1 MRRADR
7 RWRPATFLVTGTDP
21 VTIGIGS
28 TGSEPG
34 EHTIS
39 RLTAIFNRWRDGA
52 RADVGEPTSALLF
65 DLDGTLVDSEPMNH
79 AAFRSYFAARGWDYL
94 PEYDALFR
102 GTRIHDVMAR
112 HSGPWDGHDFDEI
125 FYGII
130 SHYDPQANP
139 PQLIAGAGETLAR
152 WASVIP
158 VVIATSA
165 RASWAEQVLSKL
177 HAPPGIELVSAEC
190 YRHSKPHPDAFL
202 TAARTAGV
210 AIDQCIIFEDSHAG
224 LAAARASGASL
235 VVGIQSSL
243 SHEQLLAAGAHDSLT
258 DLRPL
263 AEIAAR

>member
-1 MRRADR
+1 M
-7 RWRPATFLVTGTDP
+7 
-21 VTIGIGS
+21 TIGIRS
-28 TGSEPG
+28 TGGEPG
-34 EHTIS
+34 EEIIS
-39 RLTAIFNRWRDGA
+39 RLTAIFHHWRDGA
-52 RADVGEPTSALLF
+52 AGQAGIVKTALLF
-65 DLDGTLVDSEPMNH
+65 DLDGTLVNSEPLNH
-79 AAFRSYFAARGWDYL
+79 AAFRSYFAARGWNYL

-112 HSGPWDGHDFDEI
+112 HAGPWEGHDFDEI
-125 FYGII
+125 FHGIV

-139 PQLIAGAGETLAR
+139 PHAIAGAGETLAR
-152 WASVIP
+152 WTRIVP

-165 RASWAEQVLSKL
+165 RASWAKQMLAQLDTPADIAV
-177 HAPPGIELVSAEC
+177 VSAEC

-243 SHEQLLAAGAHDSLT
+243 THEELLAAGADDSLV